1 MPLMHLGRGREPLPL
16 FIALNI
22 ARIWE
27 IAWKP
32 RERACKEG
40 FGNCAECRKE
50 CKSNANRQ
58 RAKGQQTFVFTVLPR
73 FAKENREQ
81 IDRASSQATIHRSK
95 RQGEEQVYMMCA
107 LRMSYECPA
116 RNVRL
121 HETLVFMG
129 FLVGQMS
136 DECQEGKLSRKQGSR
151 GGTKGKAIMMS
162 KYLSLGWVEDTVLVI
177 SIWSTL
183 TRL

>member
-1 MPLMHLGRGREPLPL
+1 MHLGRGREPLPL

-73 FAKENREQ
+73 FAKENRVQ

-107 LRMSYECPA
+107 LRMSYECQT
-116 RNVRL
+116 NVRRGMSGCVKPL
-121 HETLVFMG
+121 FYMG

-136 DECQEGKLSRKQGSR
+136 DECQEGKLSRK
-151 GGTKGKAIMMS
+151 
-162 KYLSLGWVEDTVLVI
+162 
-177 SIWSTL
+177 
-183 TRL
+183 

>member
-121 HETLVFMG
+121 RETLVLYG
-129 FLVGQMS
+129 
-136 DECQEGKLSRKQGSR
+136 LSRRTNVRRMSGRKAFSEAREQGR
-151 GGTKGKAIMMS
+151 DKGKGNYDVKIPIARMGGRYS
-162 KYLSLGWVEDTVLVI
+162 VGH
-177 SIWSTL
+177 
-183 TRL
+183 